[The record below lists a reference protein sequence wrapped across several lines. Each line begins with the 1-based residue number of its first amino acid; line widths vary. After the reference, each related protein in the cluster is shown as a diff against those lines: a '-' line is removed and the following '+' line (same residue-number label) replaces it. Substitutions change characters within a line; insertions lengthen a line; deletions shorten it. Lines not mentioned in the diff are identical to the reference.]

1 MKINWK
7 LRLKN
12 KVTLTAI
19 VLGVI
24 SLIYQV
30 LGMVGVVPT
39 ISESEIVQIVSVA
52 IDLLVLMG
60 VLTDP
65 TTAGVND
72 SAQAMSYAEP
82 RK

>member
-1 MKINWK
+1 MTINWK